1 MDNVQRCRRITVKI
15 GSSTLTHAKT
25 GRLNIRRMETLV
37 RTLSDIKNSGR
48 EVVLVSSGAV
58 TAGTA
63 KLGMDIRP
71 RPLDEKQALAAV
83 GQTELMRMYERLF
96 AMYGYQVG
104 QILMTR
110 DVVDDKNRLK
120 LIKNTFTRLLDFGC
134 VPIVNENDSIS
145 SEGLQFK
152 GNDTLSAYVAIVCES
167 DLLVNLSDVDGMYD
181 SDPRKNPDAKLL
193 SRIDEIT
200 DAVRASAGG
209 AGSALG
215 TGGMETKVQAAE
227 IAGAAGIPMLL
238 LSGKDPSI
246 LYSIIDGKKVGT
258 YFAAS
263 GRRRDDA

>member
-15 GSSTLTHAKT
+15 GSSTLTHAAT

-37 RTLSDIKNSGR
+37 RTLADIKNSGR

-63 KLGMDIRP
+63 KLGLKIGP
-71 RPLDEKQALAAV
+71 RPVAEKQALAAV

-96 AMYGYQVG
+96 AMYGYSVG

-110 DVVDDKNRLK
+110 DVVDDPERLA
-120 LIKNTFTRLLDFGC
+120 LLKNTFSSLLSLGC

-152 GNDTLSAYVAIVCES
+152 GNDTLAAYVAVVCGS

-181 SDPRKNPDAKLL
+181 SDPRKNPEAKLY
-193 SRIDEIT
+193 SRIDEIN
-200 DAVRASAGG
+200 DEILRAAGG

-215 TGGMETKVQAAE
+215 TGGMETKVQAAQ
-227 IAGAAGIPMLL
+227 IASEGGIPMLL
-238 LSGKDPSI
+238 LNGKDPSI
-246 LYSIIDGKKVGT
+246 LYSIIDGKRIGT
-258 YFAAS
+258 YFAA
-263 GRRRDDA
+263 RKKV

>member
-63 KLGMDIRP
+63 KLGMDIHP

-96 AMYGYQVG
+96 AIYGYQVG

-110 DVVDDKNRLK
+110 DVVDDPNRLQI
-120 LIKNTFTRLLDFGC
+120 IKNTFNRLLDFGC
-134 VPIVNENDSIS
+134 VPIVNENDSVS
-145 SEGLQFK
+145 NEGLQFK

-193 SRIDEIT
+193 SRIDEIN
-200 DAVRASAGG
+200 DAVRACAGG

-238 LSGKDPSI
+238 LSGKDPSV
-246 LYSIIDGKKVGT
+246 LYNIIDGKKIGT

-263 GRRRDDA
+263 KRRAGDA

>member
-1 MDNVQRCRRITVKI
+1 M
-15 GSSTLTHAKT
+15 G
-25 GRLNIRRMETLV
+25 G
-37 RTLSDIKNSGR
+37 
-48 EVVLVSSGAV
+48 VLFVNQHDSVS
-58 TAGTA
+58 
-63 KLGMDIRP
+63 
-71 RPLDEKQALAAV
+71 
-83 GQTELMRMYERLF
+83 
-96 AMYGYQVG
+96 
-104 QILMTR
+104 
-110 DVVDDKNRLK
+110 N
-120 LIKNTFTRLLDFGC
+120 
-134 VPIVNENDSIS
+134 
-145 SEGLQFK
+145 EGLQFK

-246 LYSIIDGKKVGT
+246 LYSIIDGKKIGT

-263 GRRRDDA
+263 KRSRDDA